1 MARTGE
7 VDRKTDASVWTGP
20 APLLLASTSPTRRA
34 LLESAGLPVD
44 TEAPG
49 VDERAIE
56 GAARDE
62 GLDPRALASRLAAE
76 KALAVSRRSPERL
89 VLGADQV
96 LDAGGQVLHKATDRA
111 HAREKLLTLSG
122 RDHELHSAVAL
133 AQGGAVV
140 ETFVESATLT
150 MRALVEAQ
158 IDRYL
163 DAAGDTALRSVGAY
177 EIEGIGAHLFERV
190 EGDHTTILG
199 LPLRPL
205 IRRLRARGLLAF

>member
-1 MARTGE
+1 MN
-7 VDRKTDASVWTGP
+7 ASVWTGP
-20 APLLLASTSPTRRA
+20 APLLLASTSATRCA
-34 LLESAGLPVD
+34 LLRGAGLPVD

-56 GAARDE
+56 DAARSE

-76 KALAVSRRSPERL
+76 KALAVSRRRPGRL

-96 LDAGGQVLHKATDRA
+96 LDAGGRVLHKALDRA

-122 RDHELHSAVAL
+122 RDHTLHSAVAL
-133 AQGGAVV
+133 AQGGVVV
-140 ETFVESATLT
+140 EAFVESATLT

-158 IDRYL
+158 IDLYL
-163 DAAGDTALRSVGAY
+163 DAAGDTVLRSVGAY
-177 EIEGIGAHLFERV
+177 EIEGLGAHLFERV

-205 IRRLRARGLLAF
+205 LGRLRARGLLAF